1 MFTLARTKINR
12 VSHRHLSSAGEN
24 EKLLEEELG
33 EDSVVGSSLER
44 CSIRWGNFA
53 EKKNAVTEVEVV
65 EFSGMC

>member
-33 EDSVVGSSLER
+33 EDRVVGSSLER
-44 CSIRWGNFA
+44 CSIRLGNFA
-53 EKKNAVTEVEVV
+53 EMKK
-65 EFSGMC
+65 